1 MLPEIAIDEELPP
14 RYFLLERLKKN
25 GVKCITNA
33 KITKCLDDGVVY
45 EIEGKEKTIRGFDT
59 IVCALGVKSYNPLE
73 GVLKDKVKEL
83 YVIGDAQK
91 VDKAN
96 KAIEE
101 ALKVAANL

>member
-14 RYFLLERLKKN
+14 RFFLLERLKKN

-73 GVLKDKVKEL
+73 F
-83 YVIGDAQK
+83 I
-91 VDKAN
+91 
-96 KAIEE
+96 
-101 ALKVAANL
+101 